1 MSSTARTVK
10 PMATPQRMMGHAATN
25 SGSTPTRTGSQ
36 PPKRGPTN
44 ITASATRLSKPTT
57 SAMPS
62 DKSR

>member
-25 SGSTPTRTGSQ
+25 SGSTPTRTGQS
-36 PPKRGPTN
+36 PKRGLTN